1 MYLPFKHAY
10 CSGSSGAPSEGREA
24 EETHSHKKADHS
36 AYLSNHN
43 GRSVHQTVS
52 SSCWYCSPSVP
63 SVGVQVGTLP
73 QYRTC
78 TTIMYIIILY
88 RNDAKCETVHT
99 YTRVMHACSMRS
111 RKICNDWLPLLQ
123 AWPPRSAPP
132 SVSSETDSTPLG
144 LLWKT
149 PHLCL
154 VR

>member
-52 SSCWYCSPSVP
+52 SSCWYCSPSV
-63 SVGVQVGTLP
+63 GVQVGPLP
-73 QYRTC
+73 QY
-78 TTIMYIIILY
+78 LY